1 MSTRGKSTRGI
12 TEATGIPWET
22 WTARLDALG
31 ARRMSHAQIARHVAE
46 QLTGVVANPGW
57 WAQSV
62 TVAYEQHTGARR
74 PGQTGD
80 GRFNVSAGR
89 TLDGTADELLARW
102 GALMDGSA
110 GLAHADPPGTS
121 ATEKWRYWRVRLADG
136 SRVSVNITAK
146 DTAGD
151 TTGDPGRCTV
161 SVAHA
166 GLASPADVEHWRA
179 FWRDRLREL

>member
-1 MSTRGKSTRGI
+1 MDQLSPLDSHLRGL
-12 TEATGIPWET
+12 TEALQPFR
-22 WTARLDALG
+22 A
-31 ARRMSHAQIARHVAE
+31 
-46 QLTGVVANPGW
+46 
-57 WAQSV
+57 
-62 TVAYEQHTGARR
+62 
-74 PGQTGD
+74 
-80 GRFNVSAGR
+80 SAG
-89 TLDGTADELLARW
+89 LLARW